1 MIKQYHDC
9 LTIIVLTACDSVL
22 MCILACMMV
31 TTCTSHSSGQQRLN
45 VTVMELSQELWKSVA
60 DSQFNMNCTNFSLE
74 EFKFINRCRSITG
87 TICMMILLAV
97 LLFLICS
104 KAYSTVFQRLYMYLV
119 VGHVLSGIVAALLI
133 EHQWKY
139 NGQETVC
146 EWLGFFLLWAF
157 YLVFIFSYEIIGYI
171 LYLVISK
178 IRSNPPPQWMSTK
191 CFSVFMELAYVLIPV
206 FISTA
211 LAVQA
216 YVSNSKSYGIAG
228 PWCFVRSLSDDC
240 KPRGFVT
247 QIIYFLINITEGV
260 VSIAVIIFLLCI
272 YILN

>member
-60 DSQFNMNCTNFSLE
+60 DSRFNMNCTNFSLE

-104 KAYSTVFQRLYMYLV
+104 KAYSTVFQRLYMCLV
-119 VGHVLSGIVAALLI
+119 FGHVLSG
-133 EHQWKY
+133 
-139 NGQETVC
+139 TV
-146 EWLGFFLLWAF
+146 LHF
-157 YLVFIFSYEIIGYI
+157 
-171 LYLVISK
+171 
-178 IRSNPPPQWMSTK
+178 
-191 CFSVFMELAYVLIPV
+191 
-206 FISTA
+206 
-211 LAVQA
+211 
-216 YVSNSKSYGIAG
+216 
-228 PWCFVRSLSDDC
+228 
-240 KPRGFVT
+240 
-247 QIIYFLINITEGV
+247 
-260 VSIAVIIFLLCI
+260 
-272 YILN
+272 